1 MKRIL
6 FVDDEQHV
14 LDGLRDLLF
23 KQRREWDMA
32 FALGGEAAL
41 GQMQS
46 APFDVIV
53 SDLRMPGMDGA
64 ELLARVKQRFPAT
77 TRIVLAGHTEL
88 RAMERAVAVAHQF
101 LGKPC
106 DSETLR
112 VVIERTCTLQAL
124 LQDESIRRVVGNI
137 DRLPSVPSTYVELTR
152 AIGGQDASMAEIAR
166 IVESDPA
173 MCGKLLQIVNSA
185 YFGLAQRMTSIRQA
199 VSYLGLELLKGLVL
213 NVHVFAAVQV
223 APSAGFSLDALQKH
237 SLRTGRLARQFSKD
251 PKLADDAFTAGVLHD
266 IGKLVLAM
274 CLQQRFGQVARAV
287 VEHARPFHL
296 VEADLLGVTHAE
308 IGAYLLGVWGLPFA
322 VVEAVAHHHAPSR
335 VTGSSFEVVAVVHA
349 AEVLAATLD
358 PDPSEPMS
366 DQELDLAALER
377 AGLAGEL
384 PRWRALAQ
392 KEIDGVRRAG

>member
-6 FVDDEQHV
+6 FVDDEQQV
-14 LDGLRDLLF
+14 LDGLRDMLF

-32 FALGGEAAL
+32 FVLGGDAAL
-41 GQMQS
+41 AEMND

-53 SDLRMPGMDGA
+53 SDMRMTGMDGA

-77 TRIVLAGHTEL
+77 TRIVLAGHSEQQ
-88 RAMERAVAVAHQF
+88 AMERAVAVAHQV

-124 LQDESIRRVVGNI
+124 LQDQAIRRVVGKI
-137 DRLPSVPSTYVELTR
+137 DRLPSVPSTYLELTR
-152 AIGGQDASMAEIAR
+152 TIGSQDASMAEIAR

-199 VSYLGLELLKGLVL
+199 VAYLGLELLKGLVL
-213 NVHVFAAVQV
+213 NVHVFAAAQV
-223 APSAGFSLDALQKH
+223 APSPGFSLEVLQQH
-237 SLRTGRLARQFSKD
+237 SLRTGRLARQFLRD

-266 IGKLVLAM
+266 IGKIVLAM
-274 CLQQRFGQVARAV
+274 SLQQRFVEVTRAV
-287 VEHARPFHL
+287 IENKRPFHR

-322 VVEAVAHHHAPSR
+322 VVEAVAHHHSPGR
-335 VTGSSFEVVAVVHA
+335 VSGSSFEVVAVVHA
-349 AEVLAATLD
+349 AEVLSATLD

-366 DQELDLAALER
+366 DEELDVGALER
-377 AGLAGEL
+377 AGLAGEI